1 MNKFFL
7 LTKAFFLAGFSV
19 NRRRNSQKPVFQ
31 QLGIFAL
38 IFLAASSFYN
48 FMFFFG
54 SMLGPSSEEGGVF
67 GVSGDKE
74 TVIYVLSMA
83 AFIAFAGTFSL
94 MQNTLFGG
102 RDFEFL
108 QSLPVKTST
117 VIAAKITA
125 VMLFVIGEDLLIFVP
140 TALCYLIKTGDVI
153 GALISLVAVFFVS
166 FIPVLISCLLGTLVV
181 LITRHLK
188 NQNIFQVIVY
198 GLYFL
203 LIIAFSFAMR
213 AKGAASSA
221 ISNVLPH
228 IKLFAGA
235 LRSNDP
241 LQLLLF
247 IGVNLGAFA
256 LVVLFVSLLYKPI
269 NSIKQ
274 KAGDGRYRVS
284 RKANASVS
292 SALFRKD
299 MMMIFTKPS
308 LLINSMMG
316 PVLFT
321 IMGIFVQLIP
331 TASENPEPARSFSVI
346 ALVPLFAF
354 MLNSMTNAA
363 AASISLEGRNFELLL
378 SYPLSP
384 ANVIRS
390 KIISALVLPSGISL
404 IGSIAVTVIAFLKQN
419 VDAYSIPL
427 IITVLLAPQL
437 SLVYTTIVSVLCN
450 LRWPKIYYEADIQVV
465 KNSKSVLFATLFC
478 MLPSLTI
485 GGVVFILGLLAPIA
499 GLIAAVVIYGVMIT
513 VASVILR
520 KKGNKLYIGVV
531 SR

>member
-74 TVIYVLSMA
+74 TVIYVLSMS

-108 QSLPVKTST
+108 QSLPLKTST

-140 TALCYLIKTGDVI
+140 TALCYLIKTGDGI

-203 LIIAFSFAMR
+203 LIIALSFAMR

-241 LQLLLF
+241 VQLLLF

-299 MMMIFTKPS
+299 MMMIFSKPG
-308 LLINSMMG
+308 LLINSVMG

-331 TASENPEPARSFSVI
+331 TFSVI

-363 AASISLEGRNFELLL
+363 AASISLEGKNFELLL

-390 KIISALVLPSGISL
+390 KIISALLLPSGISL

-465 KNSKSVLFATLFC
+465 KNSKSVLFATLLC

-485 GGVVFILGLLAPIA
+485 GVVVFILCLLAPIA

-520 KKGNKLYIGVV
+520 KKGNRLYIGVV